1 MKVKSLSHVQLL
13 VTPWTAAY
21 QAPLSMGFSRQEYW
35 SGLPLPSPLTTII
48 NIKHVLGDS
57 FINTFCC
64 KVLCIFYMRAMW
76 NLGEIINHRQ
86 YQDKI
91 KLRRWG
97 KRKDIVY
104 ILFLLPF
111 FHLPCSLSSPT
122 SSFLSPFIPRCA
134 WENFFGAIAVNFL
147 HFSTVINT
155 FFFWLVLHPRRTL
168 FSRQYCFS
176 CVVKLT
182 NDTWAKRCI
191 GCTISVKVL
200 KQVHVFSWEC

>member
-1 MKVKSLSHVQLL
+1 
-13 VTPWTAAY
+13 
-21 QAPLSMGFSRQEYW
+21 MGFSRQEYW

-91 KLRRWG
+91 KLRWWG

-111 FHLPCSLSSPT
+111 LPSALQFIIPHLFFSP
-122 SSFLSPFIPRCA
+122 PFIPRCA

-155 FFFWLVLHPRRTL
+155 FFWLVLHPKRTF

-176 CVVKLT
+176 HVVKLT
-182 NDTWAKRCI
+182 NDTCAKRCI